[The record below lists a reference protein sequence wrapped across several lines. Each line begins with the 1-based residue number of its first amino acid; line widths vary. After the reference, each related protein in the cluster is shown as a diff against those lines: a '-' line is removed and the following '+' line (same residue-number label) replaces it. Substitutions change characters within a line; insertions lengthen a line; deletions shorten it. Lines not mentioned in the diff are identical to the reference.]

1 MVWAR
6 RNDLWCCVALTTL
19 RSPRRSPSVRPL
31 PLTASTHRCSAI
43 GSPASTL
50 GRHSIL
56 PRLLN
61 KQTLPRTYPTLQA
74 TASINLLPLWCLV

>member
-6 RNDLWCCVALTTL
+6 RDDLWCYVAITVLI
-19 RSPRRSPSVRPL
+19 SPRRSPWVCPL
-31 PLTASTHRCSAI
+31 PLTASTHHCSAI
-43 GSPASTL
+43 GSPTPTL

-61 KQTLPRTYPTLQA
+61 KRTIPRTYLNPTRDG
-74 TASINLLPLWCLV
+74 V